1 MDENHTAAVVQRYL
15 DALDG
20 DTPAAPIIAAL
31 LDRAVGRLEML
42 CGSML
47 YPTYH
52 RLTPSPLSLQTDEVL
67 GADFERLVKAMRG
80 VRPLDRARVLRLGQ
94 STHALEAQGPGPP
107 LR

>member
-47 YPTYH
+47 YQTYH
-52 RLTPSPLSLQTDEVL
+52 RLTQPPLSLQTDEVL
-67 GADFERLVKAMRG
+67 GAAFERLVKAMRG
-80 VRPLDRARVLRLGQ
+80 VRP
-94 STHALEAQGPGPP
+94 PGPCASSSAWSINTCAGSSRTWP
-107 LR
+107 AA